1 MDDTWRV
8 EELAE
13 RAAVSVELIRS
24 YQSKGLLPAPRHQ
37 GRVAYY
43 GRNHL
48 ERLKAIRDLKAR
60 GHSLRA
66 VASMLNEPSQSRRG
80 LAPLSQGVLDR
91 EEKLSLIELA
101 DRARVPPAMLRS
113 LEASGVLRPV
123 KGAGGEPI
131 YTTSDVRAVRYLLS
145 LVGSGVPMEEFMS
158 VARVQLEAADAVVE
172 GAVELFMRYVRE
184 PLNESGLPQK
194 QEAERLVAAFRMLV
208 QAASGL
214 IAYNFERAMLNAVQD
229 AIATNGTRAERA
241 AIRREV
247 SRRTDVA

>member
-13 RAAVSVELIRS
+13 RATVSVELIRS

-43 GRNHL
+43 GPKHL

-66 VASMLNEPSQSRRG
+66 VASMLNETSQSRRG
-80 LAPLSQGVLDR
+80 LAPLGQGVLDR
-91 EEKLSLIELA
+91 EEKLSLTELA

-131 YTTSDVRAVRYLLS
+131 YTTSDVRAVRFLLS

-158 VARVQLEAADAVVE
+158 VARVQLEAADAVVD

-184 PLNESGLPQK
+184 PLNESGLPQR

-229 AIATNGTRAERA
+229 AIATNGNRAERA